1 MSCDRQLLSEYH
13 DGELSP
19 EVRRQVE
26 THVNTCAECQAILR
40 QYQRLGL
47 ALRGLAH
54 TPAPA
59 TLPARFHARA
69 QAEPRTLTSRLVGL
83 LSERGQRRPLALGA
97 LGTLAAAFVVAFALS
112 LLPIRPQERL
122 AVVAAYPP
130 DGASDVVLDEPI
142 EVVFNEPV
150 DPSAVELAVRFE
162 PAVPVES
169 TVDGRKLIVR
179 PVEPLQ
185 PDTKYV
191 VVIEPRKPAPVASQ
205 VPAPVPAPTVTLSF
219 STGRTIAA
227 APMATQQPAV
237 AAAPKAPPPAPAS
250 PTRAIAAAPPPTQTP
265 PSAVAAARP
274 SATVPPTQA
283 MGIAGV
289 GATPTGQLPCVA
301 EPGQATTRELRQRPD
316 VAQKLGC
323 ALTPERSLA
332 VVEQSFEGGAMLWLS
347 DRREIAVLFAT
358 GRWSS
363 FPDTYQPAPSPSPT
377 GTVLA
382 RPTGSLGKLWQD
394 RLDVRGPLGKPTAAE
409 VSRLARVQSFAR
421 GLAISPDASS
431 IYVLYDDGTWQRL
444 SVGGT
449 PLPTATATVTPTPG
463 QIAPTATPTAPAATA
478 TPAPHP
484 LTTTPTATATP
495 TVTPTSAAT
504 ATPTITPTSAATASP
519 IATPETPTPT
529 ATPTHPTAES
539 PSPTA
544 TPSPTLASSPT
555 PGEGPPPTATA
566 SPTATPTVTP
576 TPAESPPPTPT
587 ASPQIAPT
595 PTPTA
600 TLASGS
606 SASATTASQLAARI
620 QELSPCEV
628 AVVHSFGQLEAA
640 NSGVGR
646 RVGCAIAS
654 EQTVQAAEQ
663 QFEGGYVYWRADV
676 RQVYV
681 LYGNS
686 TWAIFADT
694 WQEGDP
700 EKAVEAPPSG
710 RLAPVRSIG
719 RVWRESQGVRTQLG
733 WAVAPERTFS
743 GVAQPF
749 ERGLMLWSSARR
761 TYVLYAD
768 GTWQEFRDDS
778 GEPGS

>member
-1 MSCDRQLLSEYH
+1 MSCDRKLLSEYH

-19 EVRRQVE
+19 EVCRQVE
-26 THVNTCAECQAILR
+26 AHVVTCAECQAILR

-47 ALRGLAH
+47 ALRGFAH
-54 TPAPA
+54 VPVPA

-69 QAEPRTLTSRLVGL
+69 RAEPRALASHLAGL
-83 LSERGQRRPLALGA
+83 LPELGRRRPVALGA
-97 LGTLAAAFVVAFALS
+97 LGTLAAAFAVAFALS

-150 DPSAVELAVRFE
+150 DPSAVELTVRFE
-162 PAVPVES
+162 PAAPIES

-179 PVEPLQ
+179 PVEPLR

-205 VPAPVPAPTVTLSF
+205 VPASAPAPTVTLSF
-219 STGRTIAA
+219 STGRMIAA
-227 APMATQQPAV
+227 APTATQQPAV
-237 AAAPKAPPPAPAS
+237 ASAPKAPPPATAS
-250 PTRAIAAAPPPTQTP
+250 PARAIAAAPPPTQTP
-265 PSAVAAARP
+265 LSAVAAAQP
-274 SATVPPTQA
+274 SATARPTQA
-283 MGIAGV
+283 MGIASV
-289 GATPTGQLPCVA
+289 GSTPTGQLLCVA

-332 VVEQSFEGGAMLWLS
+332 VVEQRFEGGAMLWLS
-347 DRREIAVLFAT
+347 DRREIAVLLAT

-377 GTVLA
+377 GTVTA

-409 VSRLARVQSFAR
+409 VSRLAYVQSFAR

-431 IYVLYDDGTWQRL
+431 IDVLYDDGTWQRL

-449 PLPTATATVTPTPG
+449 PPPTATASVTPTPG

-478 TPAPHP
+478 TPTPHTP
-484 LTTTPTATATP
+484 TPTPTAAPASPTATP
-495 TVTPTSAAT
+495 AP
-504 ATPTITPTSAATASP
+504 AATASP
-519 IATPETPTPT
+519 IATPGTPTPT
-529 ATPTHPTAES
+529 ATPTPPPATVS

-544 TPSPTLASSPT
+544 IPSPTPAGSVT
-555 PGEGPPPTATA
+555 PGEGPLPTATA

-576 TPAESPPPTPT
+576 TPTETPPPT
-587 ASPQIAPT
+587 ASPQAAAT

-600 TLASGS
+600 TPAPGS
-606 SASATTASQLAARI
+606 SAPASAASQLAARI
-620 QELSPCEV
+620 QDVSACEV
-628 AVVHSFGQLEAA
+628 PVVHSFGQLEAA
-640 NSGVGR
+640 NSGVGP

-663 QFEGGYVYWRADV
+663 QFEGGYAYWRADV

-700 EKAVEAPPSG
+700 EKPVEAPPSG
-710 RLAPVRSIG
+710 RLAPVRGIG

-768 GTWQEFRDDS
+768 GTWQEFRDES
-778 GEPGS
+778 REPGS